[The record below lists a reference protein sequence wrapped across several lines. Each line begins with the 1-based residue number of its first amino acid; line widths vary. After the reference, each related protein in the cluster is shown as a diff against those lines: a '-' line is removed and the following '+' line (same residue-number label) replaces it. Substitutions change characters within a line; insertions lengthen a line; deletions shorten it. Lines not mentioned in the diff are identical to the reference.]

1 MNDGS
6 RAAPDSRAPL
16 THLLCLCCLCG
27 RCGRYPG
34 ASIKLLE
41 ASDHALSDFDHQL
54 PFVLAFLLG
63 APTGKASDS
72 GMGQSLA

>member
-1 MNDGS
+1 MSDGS

-41 ASDHALSDFDHQL
+41 ASDHALSDFDDHR
-54 PFVLAFLLG
+54 PFVQDLLLG
-63 APTGKASDS
+63 TPTGKASNRR
-72 GMGQSLA
+72 MGQSPA